1 MNRRITADKYTRYE
15 TPRPYV
21 QLSLELLGS
30 VSMAALSLAASRVL
44 FRLITEHLTNAGKE
58 NGKLAV
64 SYRQL
69 ATYAGVHEKQIASA
83 LAELVDLG
91 LVVVVQGRRPKGATK
106 TPPNFYRLTFLP
118 DHEGGWPSDE
128 WRRFESSDPKAWAV
142 ALARAKDIARAAR
155 KRRMGGK
162 PFRSEEEADAAN
174 APAKRRLKRIGK
186 ERINGPGNKQTRAAL
201 NEANG
206 RNDSSKI
213 HFAQRDESSR
223 GSERIQGTSH
233 PVEAAKARTD
243 RPVGGHGTTRPVP
256 STTSVLIRS
265 DAAEGATLSSVLA
278 RLGPV
283 GEVNGE
289 LLSLR
294 EAARIKGVSI
304 PTLRN
309 AIDDGRL
316 PAMRCVDH
324 RGAGY
329 SIDPIDLVNYQ
340 PLKLRKA
347 RSTRDR
353 LCEACGAPFVSK
365 RDDAI
370 YCSTSCQKNGPR
382 RRRRAA
388 ARAARAARL
397 ADLELRRRTQ

>member
-1 MNRRITADKYTRYE
+1 MRAAGPPMSGGGSSHP
-15 TPRPYV
+15 TPKHGPWRWRVPRTLPG
-21 QLSLELLGS
+21 QPAS
-30 VSMAALSLAASRVL
+30 AAWAASLSAARRRRTRQTLRPSADSNVSA
-44 FRLITEHLTNAGKE
+44 RSGLTVPAI
-58 NGKLAV
+58 
-64 SYRQL
+64 SRP
-69 ATYAGVHEKQIASA
+69 
-83 LAELVDLG
+83 
-91 LVVVVQGRRPKGATK
+91 GRRSTK
-106 TPPNFYRLTFLP
+106 RMDEMTPPKFIL
-118 DHEGGWPSDE
+118 
-128 WRRFESSDPKAWAV
+128 
-142 ALARAKDIARAAR
+142 
-155 KRRMGGK
+155 
-162 PFRSEEEADAAN
+162 
-174 APAKRRLKRIGK
+174 
-186 ERINGPGNKQTRAAL
+186 L
-201 NEANG
+201 N
-206 RNDSSKI
+206 
-213 HFAQRDESSR
+213 
-223 GSERIQGTSH
+223 GTSH

-278 RLGPV
+278 PLGPV

-289 LLSLR
+289 RLSLR

-329 SIDPIDLVNYQ
+329 SIDPIDFVNYQ

>member
-1 MNRRITADKYTRYE
+1 VVLRSRTAD
-15 TPRPYV
+15 V
-21 QLSLELLGS
+21 
-30 VSMAALSLAASRVL
+30 VSPAFVRTCSTA
-44 FRLITEHLTNAGKE
+44 
-58 NGKLAV
+58 
-64 SYRQL
+64 
-69 ATYAGVHEKQIASA
+69 
-83 LAELVDLG
+83 
-91 LVVVVQGRRPKGATK
+91 GATK

-223 GSERIQGTSH
+223 GSERIHGTSH

-278 RLGPV
+278 PLGPV

-289 LLSLR
+289 RLSLR

-329 SIDPIDLVNYQ
+329 SIDPIDFVNYQ